1 MDASR
6 STLTDAMPLPSD
18 LGVRRPSSG
27 VVLISLL
34 LGSFV
39 AGSAEVLTV
48 GLLPLISRGLDVST
62 AAAGSLLTAYAIGL
76 AVGGPVLAAATM
88 QLDRRPVLVGS
99 MALFTIL
106 VTAPAALPHY
116 GWFLATRLLTG
127 ALQGLF
133 LAAAFTTATSVVPPE
148 RVGRAL
154 SVVIAG
160 FSISTVVG
168 LPVSVLTGSLLG
180 WREAL
185 LVTGGFAAAVTGLL
199 VAVAPT
205 VPAHTPPGSGAL
217 RHAIAPRVLAM
228 LALALTLFAAAGAVT
243 AYLVPVLEQV
253 TSVSGAWMS
262 AILVLY
268 GLANVGGSFVGGHL
282 ADADPARALVLVTLG
297 LVVSGASLFMARSQP
312 ALALVAILGWA
323 VSAASAPPS
332 VQHRAVSMA
341 GPAAS
346 LVASLPASAASAGIA
361 LGSTVSGVAYT
372 AAGPNAVVVSAV
384 VIALGALALAVTTRG
399 LHPVGSGA
407 VSRA

>member
-6 STLTDAMPLPSD
+6 STLTDGMPLPSD
-18 LGVRRPSSG
+18 LGVRRLSSG
-27 VVLISLL
+27 VVLTSLL

-62 AAAGSLLTAYAIGL
+62 AAAGSLLTAYAVGL

-106 VTAPAALPHY
+106 VTAPAAVPHY

-384 VIALGALALAVTTRG
+384 VIALGAVALPVTTRG

-407 VSRA
+407 